1 MKVKVH
7 YYGLFR
13 DLIGR
18 ESEEVVLRDGATAG
32 HIIEGVLS
40 LHPELEGYKESI
52 FISVNHESAT
62 TEKVI
67 KESDHISIFP
77 PVGGG

>member
-1 MKVKVH
+1 MRVKVH

-13 DLIGR
+13 ELTGREVEEVQLREGAKAGDLI
-18 ESEEVVLRDGATAG
+18 EE
-32 HIIEGVLS
+32 VLS
-40 LHPELEGYKESI
+40 LHPELERYRENI
-52 FISVNHESAT
+52 FISVNHESAS

-67 KESDHISIFP
+67 KESDHISMFP